1 MYLRASS
8 SCLTISIA
16 LVNLTISI
24 ACRTKI
30 PLTVIQ
36 VEDGLTFLHLF
47 TKILAGY
54 HPKLNVDDELAHST
68 VEKIM
73 ISQSKESFSVVD
85 ERLCLDDVCS

>member
-1 MYLRASS
+1 M
-8 SCLTISIA
+8 
-16 LVNLTISI
+16 
-24 ACRTKI
+24 
-30 PLTVIQ
+30 IQ

-85 ERLCLDDVCS
+85 ERLCLDDVCSRFGHHVKFMVQSDQSNSQTCSEVPPRHL